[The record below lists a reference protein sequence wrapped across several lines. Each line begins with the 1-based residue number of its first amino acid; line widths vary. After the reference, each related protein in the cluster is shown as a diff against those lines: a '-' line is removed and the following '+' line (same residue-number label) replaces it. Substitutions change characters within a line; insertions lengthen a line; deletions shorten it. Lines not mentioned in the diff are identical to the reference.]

1 MLRAVLKPGK
11 EKKVK
16 NFYPTVYADELAEL
30 PDEEGVARLFSAE
43 GEPLGVG
50 YLEPKARAAL
60 RLYRFDLGPLD
71 SAFFRTRIEAA
82 ARRRAGLGPHHRL
95 IHAEADGFPGLV
107 VDRFDR
113 VLLVQ
118 VRTRGAWALKDR
130 WLPAL
135 RSATGASAALLVPT
149 EYARRAGL
157 ELKPRA
163 LWGEVPEHLVVEE
176 DGIVFEIPLALAQTK
191 GFYLDQRENRRLFE
205 AEVRPGE
212 AVLDVYSHVGGFAL
226 RAARKGARALAVD
239 RDLAALGVLDRA
251 AQKLG
256 VSVDVRSGDAPAVLA
271 ALVAEG
277 RRFHRIVLDPPAL
290 AKSPRDLPRAKRLF
304 AELLGHAFR
313 LLEPGGRVWVS
324 SCSYYVKEAD
334 LLEAARRAG
343 ADARTRFRVVRITHQ
358 PEDHPWVAQ
367 VPETLY
373 LKTLVLEPY
382 PLAP

>member
-1 MLRAVLKPGK
+1 MQRAVLKPGK

-16 NFYPTVYADELAEL
+16 NFYPTVYADELAEV
-30 PDEEGVARLFSAE
+30 PKAPGVTRLLAAG

-50 YLEPKARAAL
+50 YFEPGSRAAL
-60 RLYRFDLGPLD
+60 RLYRFDEGPLD
-71 SAFFRTRIEAA
+71 GAFFEARFLEA
-82 ARRRAGLGPHHRL
+82 GRRRAGLGPYHRL
-95 IHAEADGFPGLV
+95 VHAEADGLPGLV
-107 VDRFDR
+107 VDRFGE

-118 VRTRGAWALKDR
+118 ARTQGAWALKDR
-130 WLPAL
+130 WIPAL
-135 RSATGASAALLVPT
+135 KAATGAQSALLVPT
-149 EYARRAGL
+149 EYTRKAGL
-157 ELKPRA
+157 SLERQA
-163 LWGEVPEHLVVEE
+163 LWGAPPETLVYEE
-176 DGIVFEIPLALAQTK
+176 DGIRFELPLELAQTK

-205 AEVRPGE
+205 AEVGPSMV
-212 AVLDVYSHVGGFAL
+212 VLDVYSHVGGFAL

-239 RDLAALGVLDRA
+239 KDLAALGVLDRA
-251 AQKLG
+251 ARALG
-256 VSVDVRSGDAPAVLA
+256 VAVDVRSGDAPAVLA

-277 RRFHRIVLDPPAL
+277 RRFDRIVLDPPAL
-290 AKSPRDLPRAKRLF
+290 AKSPRELPRAKRIF
-304 AELLGHAFR
+304 TELLAHAFR
-313 LLEPGGRVWVS
+313 LLAPGGRVWVS

-343 ADARTRFRVVRITHQ
+343 ADTKTRFHVVRITHQ